1 MRMRF
6 LLHIVI
12 YFFVLC
18 MCNLVNGQPT
28 KAYQKKIDDWDIA
41 RKEFLKSPAGWINLE
56 GLFWLK
62 PGRNTF
68 GSDKTNDLVYKNTA
82 FPKLAGYFIWEN
94 EKVSWIT
101 HNKIIT
107 TIYDTV
113 ITKAVLFEKGSTPPL
128 LALDNFRW
136 SIIKRDAK
144 IGVRLR
150 NLNAS
155 ALKEFNGIKR
165 FPVNEQ
171 WRVTAHLETASSAK
185 LFITN
190 VLGQTVAENSPGK
203 LLFKIEGKNY
213 QLDVLTEGD
222 QLFIL
227 FGDATSG
234 KTTYPTGRF
243 LYAQMPDANGNT
255 ILDFN
260 QAYNPPCAFTVYA
273 TCPIPPKQNVLPIA
287 VKAGE
292 MHYSIVGKK

>member
-1 MRMRF
+1 MRMRILF
-6 LLHIVI
+6 HTAIYCLVI
-12 YFFVLC
+12 C
-18 MCNLVNGQPT
+18 SCPLVKGQIN
-28 KAYQKKIDDWDIA
+28 KAYQKEIADWDRT
-41 RKEFLKSPAGWINLE
+41 RKEFLLSPSGWINLE

-62 PGRNTF
+62 PGSNTF
-68 GSDKTNDLVYKNTA
+68 GSDKTNDLVYKDAA

-94 EKVSWIT
+94 GKVSWIT
-101 HNKIIT
+101 KDKINT
-107 TIYDTV
+107 TLQDTV
-113 ITKAVLFEKGSTPPL
+113 ISKAVLFEEGITP
-128 LALDNFRW
+128 ALMAFGNFRW
-136 SIIKRDAK
+136 SIIKRDDM

-171 WRVTAHLETASSAK
+171 WRVTAHLEPVSSAN

-190 VLGQTVAENSPGK
+190 VLGQTIVENSPGK
-203 LLFKIEGKNY
+203 LKFTIHGKNY
-213 QLDVLTEGD
+213 QLYALTEGD

-243 LYAQMPDANGNT
+243 VYAQLPDANGNT

-260 QAYNPPCAFTVYA
+260 KAYNPPCAFTVYA

-287 VKAGE
+287 VDAGE
-292 MHYSIVGKK
+292 KDYTISIKK